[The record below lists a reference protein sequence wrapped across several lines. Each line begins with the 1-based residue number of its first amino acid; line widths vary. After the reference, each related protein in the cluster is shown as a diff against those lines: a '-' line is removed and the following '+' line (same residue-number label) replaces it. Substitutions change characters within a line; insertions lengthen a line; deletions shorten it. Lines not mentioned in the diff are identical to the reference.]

1 MRFSPNTGSL
11 QDNLNY
17 WWKEADSCLKVI
29 KLLLEEDDMAVRQT
43 VCDKCHGMLERAAK
57 AILSE
62 KGILGDDKSHN
73 IRQLLVRAGE
83 FEKLSRSQQE
93 FISDIAN
100 LHAEATYPDELEES
114 RIWYTVKKYHS
125 LVNYSLVIYMQLLN
139 RKGSYGQGGS
149 NESN

>member
-11 QDNLNY
+11 QDNPNY